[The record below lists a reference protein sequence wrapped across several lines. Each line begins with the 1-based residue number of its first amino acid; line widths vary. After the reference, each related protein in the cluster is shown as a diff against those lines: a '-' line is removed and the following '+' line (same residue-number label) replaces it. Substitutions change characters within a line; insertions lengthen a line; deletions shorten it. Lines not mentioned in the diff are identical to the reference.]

1 MAIAVAFSDSPE
13 GRFAV
18 AHAAQE
24 AMRRREQL
32 LVLQI
37 VDDASSTAEIDALRG
52 VVQAALDAGKVGE
65 SPWELRVAEHS
76 GDRVGALVELI
87 AECGAGLVV
96 VGSRR
101 MKPIGKF
108 LLDRSLQRL
117 LIEVDV
123 PVLVVKEPQ

>member
-24 AMRRREQL
+24 AMQRREQL

-37 VDDASSTAEIDALRG
+37 VDDASSTSEIDAIRAA
-52 VVQAALDAGKVGE
+52 VQAALDARGVGE
-65 SPWELRVAEHS
+65 SPWELRTAEHS
-76 GDRVGALVELI
+76 GDRVGALVDLI
-87 AECGAGLVV
+87 ADSGAGLVV

-101 MKPIGKF
+101 MTPIGKF
-108 LLDRSLQRL
+108 LVERSLQRL
-117 LIEVDV
+117 LIEVDA